1 MNHYTDNGLYA
12 KGENKR
18 EEKKIQYK
26 GSSNNNNEDKY
37 NDTTLV
43 STEYEDT

>member
-18 EEKKIQYK
+18 EEKKYK
-26 GSSNNNNEDKY
+26 GSSNNNKEDKY

-43 STEYEDT
+43 STEYEDI